1 MPIWMAVEDD
11 EDIHSVIL
19 AMFEVLGIAGVSFVD
34 GADAIAW
41 IDAVDEGKVNGE
53 LPQLAIIDV
62 RLPGASGIEVSA
74 RLRKSK
80 QLCHI
85 PIVLTTAYH
94 FSPQEELDAVTE
106 AQADQLIYK
115 PLPPI
120 NDLRKIL
127 STLFKSK
134 DSKELNHLKRKVS

>member
-34 GADAIAW
+34 GSDAISW
-41 IDAVDEGKVNGE
+41 IDAVDDGKVNGE
-53 LPQLAIIDV
+53 LPQLAIVDV
-62 RLPGASGIEVSA
+62 RLPGASGIDVSA

-80 QLCHI
+80 HLRHI

-94 FSPQEELDAVTE
+94 FSPQEETDAVAQ

-127 STLFKSK
+127 GTLFHK
-134 DSKELNHLKRKVS
+134 KELGHLQRKIS

>member
-1 MPIWMAVEDD
+1 MAVEDD

-34 GADAIAW
+34 GDDAISW
-41 IDAVDEGKVNGE
+41 IDAVDDGKVKGE

-80 QLCHI
+80 RLRHI

-94 FSPQEELDAVTE
+94 FSPQEEMDAVTQ

-115 PLPPI
+115 PLPAI
-120 NDLRKIL
+120 NDLREIL
-127 STLFKSK
+127 GALFHK
-134 DSKELNHLKRKVS
+134 KELGHLQRKIS